1 MWHEN
6 RTKIIAIGKVYL
18 QAGRQLL
25 HHRPLPSSCYK
36 VSIEKALVEAACI
49 PDISNNPF
57 KTVKEVVGGFVAWP
71 KDQVIFIDDGEKV
84 YIHI

>member
-1 MWHEN
+1 
-6 RTKIIAIGKVYL
+6 
-18 QAGRQLL
+18 
-25 HHRPLPSSCYK
+25 
-36 VSIEKALVEAACI
+36 VEAACI
-49 PDISNNPF
+49 PNISNNPF